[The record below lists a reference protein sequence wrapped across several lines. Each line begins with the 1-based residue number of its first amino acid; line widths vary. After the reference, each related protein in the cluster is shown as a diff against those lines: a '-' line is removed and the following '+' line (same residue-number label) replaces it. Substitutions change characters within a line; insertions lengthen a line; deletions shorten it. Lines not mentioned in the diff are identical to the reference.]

1 MICLVPLFF
10 IFTIFLS
17 LDVNAGGWIED
28 KNGKTIIHVTGD
40 LTGLANDD
48 PNGRARYANHLA
60 FIKSFPELFAK
71 KYKAK
76 YKANPAKYGRHNWNN
91 VEVDV
96 RPFTGISIPG
106 VESDLLSIAGGIA
119 PDILYINFRKSNNY
133 IMNGFLYPL
142 DKPED
147 GYFSSLTT
155 EEVDFRIN
163 KKLWPVIKRP
173 GPDGKEHLWAMP
185 NGGIVGKVL
194 LYRKKLFDELDI
206 PYPDDKWTWNDM
218 YDAAKKIT
226 DPPNGIYGLL
236 LGGGKHE
243 SWFWCTYLW
252 SAGGDVMKYD
262 PKIRKWK
269 CIYDSPAAAIALNFY
284 LKLATE
290 KWTDSTGMVRYGYSS
305 KGTGD
310 DYMKWDRS
318 EIGMMISYIDEKL
331 FATINPDQV
340 GMAPIP
346 LGPTGI
352 RGGEI
357 NSRIYGLFS
366 QIKEPAVRD
375 AAWEYIISTDS
386 KESMARYTKAMVE
399 EGYGAFVNP
408 KYLEMFG
415 YPEIIRLCPKGWASC
430 FALALKTGKP
440 EPYGP
445 NSNFAYDMMT
455 EPIQEAELLSL
466 KGELPEDKDARLE
479 SLQNLLTKSCDK
491 ANEVMLGEIK
501 PAERLQRRIVAGIVI
516 AAIIAVFTMIF
527 RKIFRIFTPAT
538 GSGKPK
544 GWGLWRYRWAY
555 FILVPAVVTIL
566 LWQYI
571 PLFSGSV
578 MAFLNYKLVGTSTFV
593 GLDNFGDI
601 IYDSFWWSAIWN
613 SFRYSFLVI
622 AMTFVPPII
631 LAVLLQEVPKG
642 SVLYR
647 IIYYLPAVNTGI
659 VTLLLWKLF
668 YEPSEKGM
676 LNSLLLQVPAIAFLA
691 FGIILLV
698 ICILFARRLILNEM
712 RFGAVCMYIAGFMLL
727 SACAGLASP
736 ILWHNRE
743 TFSTAIMNLPFRLF
757 DFMPEPQRWL
767 SDPKTALVSCIIPMM
782 WAGMGP
788 GCLIYLA
795 ALKGVPEDYYEA
807 ADIDGANVLDK
818 ILFIVFPML
827 RPLII
832 INFIGVF
839 IGSWYSSTSTVLAL
853 TGGGAGTEVA
863 GLHIWYKAFT
873 YLNFGSAT
881 AAAWMLGFMLI
892 GFTVYQLQILSKLE
906 FKSVGKK

>member
-1 MICLVPLFF
+1 MHCLAPLLF
-10 IFTIFLS
+10 ILTIFLS
-17 LDVNAGGWIED
+17 LDTNAGGWVED

-40 LTGLANDD
+40 LAGINGSD
-48 PNGRARYANHLA
+48 PNSRARYENHLA
-60 FIKSFPELFAK
+60 FIKSFPELFAQ

-76 YKANPAKYGRHNWNN
+76 YKANPKKYGRHNWDN

-96 RPFTGISIPG
+96 RPFTGLSIPG

-133 IMNGFLYPL
+133 IMNKFLYPL

-147 GYFSSLTT
+147 NYFTGLTQ
-155 EEVDFRIN
+155 EEIDFRIHQ
-163 KKLWPVIKRP
+163 KLWPVIKRQ
-173 GPDGKEHLWAMP
+173 GPDGKEHIWAMP
-185 NGGIVGKVL
+185 NGGICGKVL
-194 LYRKKLFDELDI
+194 LYRKKLFDEQDI

-236 LGGGKHE
+236 LGGGRHE

-252 SAGGDVMKYD
+252 SAGGEVMAYD
-262 PKIRKWK
+262 SKIKKWK
-269 CIYDSPAAAIALNFY
+269 CIYDSPAAVTALDFY
-284 LKLATE
+284 LKLTTE
-290 KWTDSTGMVRYGYSS
+290 KWTDSTGIVRYGYST
-305 KGTGD
+305 KGTD
-310 DYMKWDRS
+310 NDYLKWDRG
-318 EIGMMISYIDEKL
+318 EIGMMIAYIDEKL
-331 FATINPDQV
+331 FATINPDLV
-340 GMAPIP
+340 GMAPVP
-346 LGPTGI
+346 LGPTGQ

-357 NSRIYGLFS
+357 NSRLYGLFS
-366 QIKEPAVRD
+366 QIKEAAVRD

-408 KYLEMFG
+408 RYLEMFG
-415 YPEIIRLCPKGWASC
+415 YPEIIRLCPPGWSNC
-430 FALALKTGKP
+430 FELALKTGKP

-466 KGELPEDKDARLE
+466 KGELPEEKVPRDE
-479 SLQNLLTKSCDK
+479 YLQELLTASCQK

-501 PAERLQRRIVAGIVI
+501 PAERLQRRIVATIVLL
-516 AAIIAVFTMIF
+516 AIIAAFSMIF
-527 RKIFRIFTPAT
+527 RKIFKIFTPAT
-538 GSGKPK
+538 GTGKPK

-555 FILVPAVVTIL
+555 LILVPAAATIF
-566 LWQYI
+566 LWHYV
-571 PLFSGSV
+571 PLFNGSM
-578 MAFLNYKLVGTSTFV
+578 MAFLDYKLVGSSAFV

-601 IYDSFWWSAIWN
+601 IYDSFWWTAIWN
-613 SFRYSFLVI
+613 SLRYSFLVI
-622 AMTFVPPII
+622 AMTFAPPII
-631 LAVLLQEVPKG
+631 LAVLLQEVPRG

-659 VTLLLWKLF
+659 VTLLLWKMF

-676 LNSLLLQVPAIAFLA
+676 LNSLLLQVPAIVFLA
-691 FGIILLV
+691 LGVFLLT
-698 ICILFARRLILNEM
+698 ICLLFARRLLLNEM
-712 RFGAVCMYIAGFMLL
+712 KFGAFCISLVGLMLL
-727 SACAGLASP
+727 TACAGLASP
-736 ILWHNRE
+736 MLWLKGE
-743 TFSTAIMNLPFRLF
+743 TFMTALENIPFRLF
-757 DFMPEPQRWL
+757 SVMPEPQRWL
-767 SDPKTALVSCIIPMM
+767 SDPKTALVSCIIPMT

-795 ALKGVPEDYYEA
+795 ALKGIPEDYYEA

-832 INFIGVF
+832 INFVGVF
-839 IGSWYSSTSTVLAL
+839 IGSWYSSTDTVLAL
-853 TGGGAGTEVA
+853 TGGSASTEVA

-906 FKSVGKK
+906 FKSVAKK